1 MRTYCCDCNHR
12 HSIFCIV
19 PPHML
24 RALARYGNDDERG
37 FALDTLAL
45 DNTHRMQRAVMTQ
58 AAVAAVFAA
67 TPVAPTKHRL
77 IYNTNHTMGLPGTL
91 ARAEGQGP
99 VADNSVN
106 QAYDGLGNVF
116 DFYLSKYHRNSINN
130 AGMTMT
136 ATVHYSVR
144 YNNAFWNGNEMIFGD
159 GDGMIFKTNSFTAD
173 IDVIGHELTHGVTQF
188 EAGLAYHDQPGA
200 LNESV
205 SDVFGSMIKQFVLNQ
220 TSAQADWLIGAGIL
234 TFQNQALRSMKA
246 PGTAYNNPKL
256 GQDPQP
262 ANMANYVFTA
272 ADNGGVHINS
282 GIPNHAF
289 YLLAIALGG
298 HSWEKAGQIWYD
310 TLQDPALKAIQGTAT
325 FKQFANLTVSH
336 AGALYGANSNEKNA
350 SVDAWQQVGVL
361 P

>member
-1 MRTYCCDCNHR
+1 MSTYYCGCNHR

-24 RALARYGNDDERG
+24 RELARNGSPEERN

-45 DNTHRMQRAVMTQ
+45 DSSNRTRRAVVNQ
-58 AAVAAVFAA
+58 AGLLTVAAA
-67 TPVAPTKHRL
+67 TPATPTKHRL
-77 IYNTNHTMGLPGTL
+77 IYNTNHSSNLPGTL
-91 ARAEGQGP
+91 ARSEGQSP
-99 VADNSVN
+99 VADTSVN
-106 QAYDGLGNVF
+106 QAYDGLGHVF
-116 DFYLSKYHRNSINN
+116 DFYLAKYHRNSINN
-130 AGMTMT
+130 AGLTMT
-136 ATVHYSVR
+136 ATVHYAVK

-159 GDGMIFKTNSFTAD
+159 GDGMIFKTNCFTAD
-173 IDVIGHELTHGVTQF
+173 LDVIGHELTHGVTQF

-234 TFQNQALRSMKA
+234 TYPNQALRSMKA

-256 GQDPQP
+256 GKDPQP
-262 ANMANYVFTA
+262 AKMSQYVQTA

-289 YLLAIALGG
+289 YLLATALGG

-310 TLQDPALKAIQGTAT
+310 TLRDPALKAISASAT
-325 FKQFANLTVSH
+325 FKQFANLTIAH
-336 AGALYGANSNEKNA
+336 AGALYGPNSAEKNA
-350 SVDAWQQVGVL
+350 TVAAWNGVQVL